1 MGGRPNY
8 GPTAQARTK
17 RLLAALLAYAND
29 ELEGCDYLKIQVNW
43 QTDKQLVVRTQIRFL
58 EELTKLDSYEG
69 KLSDE
74 QIKEALK
81 RLEDFVE
88 ILLDHRVTPKGSPD
102 WHFTLKLW
110 HKRFETEANLRQFDI
125 EWERR
130 RVQKPKQLIGDYSL
144 SPESDL
150 SAQATTNLVLKEQTK
165 AIQDLSNAQTPPVP
179 HNSRLQDWGEAPEVS
194 SFYGR
199 IEELSQ
205 LEQWIVH
212 DRCKVVALLGMGGI
226 GKTTLAV
233 MLAERLQ
240 QQFELLIWRNLKST
254 PPIQTLLSSVIEFLT
269 QGQET
274 FSSQDIQQGISQLLD
289 RLRQRRCLVILD
301 EVEAIF
307 KSSEGKFR
315 PRHGHYQEGYEGY
328 GELLRRVGGERHQSC
343 ILLTSR
349 EKPEEVGAF
358 EGQNLP
364 VRSLQLRG
372 LQVEDAKNIFRDKG
386 FSGSEM
392 GLTEAIDLYG
402 GNPLAL
408 KVITTMIQEVFNG
421 NVADFLKQNTLVLGD
436 RLRTLLKQQVS
447 RLSELEKEV
456 VYWLAIEHEPISL
469 SRLRED
475 LLVAPMRS
483 QLLEAIASLERRCL
497 IDKATP
503 PIVESNTEAG
513 EILFTL
519 QPLVR
524 KYVTEEFVEQALD
537 EIDAVLE
544 TQDIGQFKLLK
555 NHSLI
560 KPQSAIVPD
569 CGGVS
574 PYAPTETHNAPTR
587 MLMRLRDGL
596 RQMFRC
602 DDSSIGEELSEIL
615 PLLRGKSAIAV
626 GYTGRNLRE
635 LLEVLGIDLETYDWQ
650 DVPVR

>member
-43 QTDKQLVVRTQIRFL
+43 QSDKQLVVRTQVRFL

-88 ILLDHRVTPKGSPD
+88 ILRDNRVTPRGSPD

-130 RVQKPKQLIGDYSL
+130 RVQKSKQFIGEYSL
-144 SPESDL
+144 TTESH
-150 SAQATTNLVLKEQTK
+150 SSTQATTNLVLEKQTK
-165 AIQDLSNAQTPPVP
+165 AIQPLRNAQTSPV
-179 HNSRLQDWGEAPEVS
+179 HQDRRLQDWGEAPEVS

-240 QQFELLIWRNLKST
+240 QQFELLIWRSLKST
-254 PPIQTLLSSVIEFLT
+254 PPIQTLLGGLVEFLS

-274 FSSQDIQQGISQLLD
+274 FSSQDMQQGMSQLLD

-301 EVEAIF
+301 EAEAIF

-358 EGQNLP
+358 EGQHLP

-372 LQVEDAKNIFRDKG
+372 LQVEDAKNIFKAKG

-392 GLTEAIDLYG
+392 GLTELIDLYG

-436 RLRTLLKQQVS
+436 RLRTLLKQQVN
-447 RLSELEKEV
+447 RLSDLEKEV
-456 VYWLAIEHEPISL
+456 VYWLTIEHEPISL
-469 SRLRED
+469 SRLQED

-483 QLLEAIASLERRCL
+483 QLLEALASLERRCL

-503 PIVESNTEAG
+503 TIDQGSTETG

-544 TQDIGQFKLLK
+544 NQDIGQFKLLR

-560 KPQSAIVPD
+560 KPHSARELEHD
-569 CGGVS
+569 GVLQ
-574 PYAPTETHNAPTR
+574 YVPTR

-602 DDSSIGEELSEIL
+602 DDSSIGEEVSEIL

-626 GYTGRNLRE
+626 GYTGSNLRE
-635 LLEVLGIDLETYDWQ
+635 LIEALGIDLDTYDWQ
-650 DVPVR
+650 EIPMR

>member
-43 QTDKQLVVRTQIRFL
+43 QTDKQLVVRTQVRFL

-74 QIKEALK
+74 QIKESLK

-88 ILLDHRVTPKGSPD
+88 ILRDNRVTPRGSPD

-110 HKRFETEANLRQFDI
+110 YKRFETEANLRQFDS

-130 RVQKPKQLIGDYSL
+130 RVQKSKQLIDEYSL
-144 SPESDL
+144 TTESDS
-150 SAQATTNLVLKEQTK
+150 SAQAVTNFVLKEQTK
-165 AIQDLSNAQTPPVP
+165 AIQPLDSVKTPPVD
-179 HNSRLQDWGEAPEVS
+179 RDRKRQDWGEAPDVS

-240 QQFELLIWRNLKST
+240 QQFELLIWRSLKST
-254 PPIQTLLSSVIEFLT
+254 PPIQILLGSLIEFLC

-274 FSSQDIQQGISQLLD
+274 VLFQEMQQGISQLID

-301 EVEAIF
+301 EAEAIF

-315 PRHGHYQEGYEGY
+315 PRHAQYQERYEGY

-343 ILLTSR
+343 IVLTSR

-372 LQVEDAKNIFRDKG
+372 LQVEDAKNIFKAKG

-392 GLTEAIDLYG
+392 GLTELIDLYG

-456 VYWLAIEHEPISL
+456 VYWFAIEHEPISL
-469 SRLRED
+469 SRLQED

-483 QLLEAIASLERRCL
+483 QLLEALASLERRCL

-503 PIVESNTEAG
+503 TLDEDSTEAG
-513 EILFTL
+513 KTLFTL

-524 KYVTEEFVEQALD
+524 KYVTEEFVEQSLD

-544 TQDIGQFKLLK
+544 MQDIGQFKLLR
-555 NHSLI
+555 NHCLI
-560 KPQSAIVPD
+560 KLQSGSELDRDSVLPY
-569 CGGVS
+569 VS
-574 PYAPTETHNAPTR
+574 TR
-587 MLMRLRDGL
+587 ILMRLRDGL

-602 DDSSIGEELSEIL
+602 EDSSIAEELGEIL
-615 PLLRGKSAIAV
+615 PLLRGKSALTV
-626 GYTGRNLRE
+626 GYVGRNLRE
-635 LLEVLGIDLETYDWQ
+635 AIEVLGMDLDAYDWQ
-650 DVPVR
+650 DISMR

>member
-8 GPTAQARTK
+8 GSTAQARTK

-43 QTDKQLVVRTQIRFL
+43 QTDKQLVVRTQVRFL

-74 QIKEALK
+74 QIKESLK

-88 ILLDHRVTPKGSPD
+88 ILIDHRVTPRGSPD

-110 HKRFETEANLRQFDI
+110 YKRFETQANLRQFDS

-130 RVQKPKQLIGDYSL
+130 RVQKSKQLIGEYSL
-144 SPESDL
+144 TTESDS
-150 SAQATTNLVLKEQTK
+150 SAQAVTNFVLKEQTK
-165 AIQDLSNAQTPPVP
+165 AIQPLGSVKTPPI
-179 HNSRLQDWGEAPEVS
+179 HQDKRLQDWGEAPDVS

-212 DRCKVVALLGMGGI
+212 DRCKVLALLGMGGI
-226 GKTTLAV
+226 GKTTLAL

-240 QQFELLIWRNLKST
+240 QQFELLIWRSLKST
-254 PPIQTLLSSVIEFLT
+254 PPIQILLGSLIEFLS

-274 FSSQDIQQGISQLLD
+274 VLFQEMQQGISQLLD

-301 EVEAIF
+301 EAEAIF

-315 PRHGHYQEGYEGY
+315 PRHAHYQEGYEGY

-343 ILLTSR
+343 IVLTSR

-358 EGQNLP
+358 EGENFP

-372 LQVEDAKNIFRDKG
+372 LEVEDAKNIFKAKG

-392 GLTEAIDLYG
+392 GLTELIDLYG

-456 VYWLAIEHEPISL
+456 VYWFAIEHEPISL
-469 SRLRED
+469 SRLREN
-475 LLVAPMRS
+475 LLLAPMRS
-483 QLLEAIASLERRCL
+483 QLLEALASLERRCI
-497 IDKATP
+497 IDKATTTL
-503 PIVESNTEAG
+503 VEDSTQAG
-513 EILFTL
+513 ETLFAL

-524 KYVTEEFVEQALD
+524 KYVTEEFVEQSLD

-544 TQDIGQFKLLK
+544 MQDIGQFKLLR
-555 NHSLI
+555 NHCLI
-560 KPQSAIVPD
+560 KPQSGSELDRDSVLPY
-569 CGGVS
+569 VS
-574 PYAPTETHNAPTR
+574 TR
-587 MLMRLRDGL
+587 ILMRLRDGL

-602 DDSSIGEELSEIL
+602 EDSSIAEELGEIL
-615 PLLRGKSAIAV
+615 PLLRGKSALTV
-626 GYTGRNLRE
+626 GYVGRNLRE
-635 LLEVLGIDLETYDWQ
+635 AIEALGMDSDAYDWQ
-650 DVPVR
+650 DIPIR